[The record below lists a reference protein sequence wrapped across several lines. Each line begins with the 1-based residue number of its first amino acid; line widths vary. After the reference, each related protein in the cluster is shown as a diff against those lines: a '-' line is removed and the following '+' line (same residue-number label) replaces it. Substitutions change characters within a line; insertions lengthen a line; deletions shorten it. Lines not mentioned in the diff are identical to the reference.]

1 MPQRAPT
8 PKPSIYTLR
17 FALFFFFLV
26 CKKKTI
32 CLLRVVRFGSR
43 WQWMYR
49 MYSSCQSERGSTH
62 RCPVSAHT
70 PQACTIQKGSGS
82 KRDQNIFS
90 TGILQREMRKWCNR
104 VGEGGRDGR
113 CAGAAVQV
121 AVGAG
126 CCSGAKLRQQGK
138 QGSHAAMYLQ
148 SSGGFRV

>member
-1 MPQRAPT
+1 
-8 PKPSIYTLR
+8 
-17 FALFFFFLV
+17 
-26 CKKKTI
+26 
-32 CLLRVVRFGSR
+32 
-43 WQWMYR
+43 MYR

-90 TGILQREMRKWCNR
+90 TGILQREMRKWCNG